1 MESSVDKDNDPK
13 SKSMPKSK
21 AKSNV
26 KPSAKDVKENDSKGK
41 AIAKSKAQSNA
52 ISKAKSKATSKATS
66 KAGKPIAESKATS
79 KANSKAG
86 KPIAESKTT
95 SKATS
100 KAGKPIAESKATS
113 KANSKAEES
122 EKDESNS
129 SSSDEGSSSSDEG
142 SSSSD
147 GDMEVFP
154 VISKGFG
161 VDQFNNFFLEAVRTF
176 ESTALFNNSHQTN
189 ATWLKY
195 ACAAALA
202 SCVIPGIIYMKSI
215 GSCTWTSL
223 NTAVKQLLS
232 YTGLDKASMKILKAL
247 CKEKVILKNRDNLL
261 TVALKYEGLIVRNF
275 KTNTN
280 SGREMGVPRGQQ
292 PMCVL

>member
-1 MESSVDKDNDPK
+1 
-13 SKSMPKSK
+13 
-21 AKSNV
+21 
-26 KPSAKDVKENDSKGK
+26 
-41 AIAKSKAQSNA
+41 
-52 ISKAKSKATSKATS
+52 
-66 KAGKPIAESKATS
+66 
-79 KANSKAG
+79 
-86 KPIAESKTT
+86 
-95 SKATS
+95 
-100 KAGKPIAESKATS
+100 
-113 KANSKAEES
+113 
-122 EKDESNS
+122 
-129 SSSDEGSSSSDEG
+129 
-142 SSSSD
+142 
-147 GDMEVFP
+147 MEVFP

-223 NTAVKQLLS
+223 NTAVKQLS
-232 YTGLDKASMKILKAL
+232 YTELDKASMKILKAL

-275 KTNTN
+275 KTNIEKYLAN
-280 SGREMGVPRGQQ
+280 SSLKMWLRFLKKYDLLPYPEDERWES
-292 PMCVL
+292 LDA

>member
-52 ISKAKSKATSKATS
+52 ISKAKSKE
-66 KAGKPIAESKATS
+66 AEEDDSPAS
-79 KANSKAG
+79 GSA
-86 KPIAESKTT
+86 
-95 SKATS
+95 
-100 KAGKPIAESKATS
+100 KPIAESKATS

-122 EKDESNS
+122 EKDESN
-129 SSSDEGSSSSDEG
+129 SSSSDEG

-275 KTNTN
+275 KTNIEKYLAN
-280 SGREMGVPRGQQ
+280 SSLKMWLRFLKKYDLLPYPEDERWES
-292 PMCVL
+292 LDA